1 MLGLENFSFNE
12 IWRPL
17 LLLIYIAIAVGY
29 FYLIG
34 PLRSRFEGSEPVR
47 LRERIL
53 FLSGLFLL
61 YISLTGPLNVLS
73 HIMFSAHML
82 QMAIS
87 FLFAPPLILLGL
99 PSWFVERVFSGRRM
113 QKMLKYMHPIFT
125 VVFFNMVFSFYHIP
139 LIHDAVLANYWLFR
153 PYYILMLVAAFMMWW
168 PIATPA
174 LSLRRLTHLQRMAYI
189 FASGVLLTPACA
201 LIIFAKNPLYA
212 TFTDADAWMLAMAL
226 CLPLNAT
233 VDLASFGG
241 PEFFQLLPVVDDQQ
255 LGGVIMKLS
264 QEIVFGAILF
274 YIFIQWYRR
283 ENPGGYDVDESDE
296 DYDVIAER
304 PDLTKA

>member
-17 LLLIYIAIAVGY
+17 LFLGYVAIAVGY

-34 PLRSRFEGSEPVR
+34 PLRGRFANAAPVR
-47 LRERIL
+47 KREVFL

-61 YISLTGPLNVLS
+61 YFSLSGPLNVLS

-87 FLFAPPLILLGL
+87 FLFVPPLILLGL
-99 PSWFVERVFSGRRM
+99 PSWFVERICQYRVM
-113 QKMLKYMHPIFT
+113 KVLLKIMHPLFT

-139 LIHDAVLANYWLFR
+139 LIHDVVLSHYWLFR
-153 PYYILMLVAAFMMWW
+153 PYYILMLISAFMMWW
-168 PIATPA
+168 PIATPV
-174 LSLRRLTHLQRMAYI
+174 LSLRRLSDLQRMAYI

-201 LIIFAKNPLYA
+201 LIIFAKHPLYA
-212 TFTDADAWMLAMAL
+212 TFTDTDAWMIAMAL

-233 VDLASFGG
+233 VDLSAFAG
-241 PEFFQLLPVVDDQQ
+241 PQSLQVLPVLDDQQ

-274 YIFIQWYRR
+274 YIFFQWYHR
-283 ENPGGYDVDESDE
+283 ENPAGRIDEYEDE
-296 DYDVIAER
+296 YNNIGDQ